1 MLKKKKRKKC
11 IKLCHGFQ
19 ISEEE
24 SNCHFMELIIGVTTA
39 LKKQLHHGHYM
50 TWTGRLMKAF
60 AYNWPLTCVS
70 EEKDEKRS
78 QALVNFIQSAAFI
91 LLFLT
96 FFSRL
101 IGPKNYRHERIM
113 CRGDRG
119 GFLGF
124 ELSSFCIII
133 NMISDFP

>member
-1 MLKKKKRKKC
+1 MKKRERNNYALVFKYQKKKLIVNFRK
-11 IKLCHGFQ
+11 
-19 ISEEE
+19 
-24 SNCHFMELIIGVTTA
+24 LIISVTSA

-96 FFSRL
+96 FFFRL

-113 CRGDRG
+113 CREDRG